1 MTTRYRT
8 TETTTWREVDGEV
21 VALELKESVYYSIAG
36 SGNLLWTRLA
46 EGATKDDL
54 VAALTAEYADVEPA
68 TAEADVEEFLAEGL
82 NQGLIEIVE

>member
-21 VALELKESVYYSIAG
+21 VALELKESVYYSIGG

-46 EGATKDDL
+46 DGATKDDL
-54 VAALTAEYADVEPA
+54 VAALTAEHADVEPA
-68 TAEADVEEFLAEGL
+68 VAEADVQEFLDEGL
-82 NQGLIEIVE
+82 KQGLIETVE